1 MHKGLGVF
9 IDLKI
14 TKINVYRKDFAKFKV
29 FQIIFLFSK
38 NPVKEIISTTQY
50 LLSEYCFLSQQFS

>member
-14 TKINVYRKDFAKFKV
+14 TKINVYKIAKFKF
-29 FQIIFLFSK
+29 FQIVFLFSK